1 MSLSLPLKVIL
12 WLLAFQSLFIERGAS
27 KIICSY
33 CVRLSLCS
41 PRPQLQ
47 QCSNYLHFTLFP
59 ANKIHSKRELN
70 IFLTEMNLV
79 QESKV
84 QFHDLMYLLFIWL
97 HRMLFSFFFFF
108 FFCFLGPTC
117 SIWGIGVPRLGG
129 QLGLHRWGQPTATA
143 MHDPSR
149 VCNLHHS
156 SCQCQILNLLRKAR
170 DRTHHFMVTSQ
181 IHFCCTTTGSS

>member
-108 FFCFLGPTC
+108 FFFGFRASLVAYG
-117 SIWGIGVPRLGG
+117 IWRFPG
-129 QLGLHRWGQPTATA
+129 QGSNWSYSCGHTPQPQQCMIPAVSATYTTA
-143 MHDPSR
+143 H
-149 VCNLHHS
+149 VN
-156 SCQCQILNLLRKAR
+156 AR
-170 DRTHHFMVTSQ
+170 SLTY
-181 IHFCCTTTGSS
+181 